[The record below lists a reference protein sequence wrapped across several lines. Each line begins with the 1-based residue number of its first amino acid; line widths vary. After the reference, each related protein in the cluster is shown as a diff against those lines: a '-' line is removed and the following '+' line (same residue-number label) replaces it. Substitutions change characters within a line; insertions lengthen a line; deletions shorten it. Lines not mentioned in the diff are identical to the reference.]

1 MRTWVV
7 VMALALAGG
16 AAAQETR
23 LGARPE
29 ELGAVLAPAALPDG
43 ASAVSGW
50 VGVPELGVAFRQG
63 LSFGE
68 LGARARFD
76 YLRLATTAELTARRQ
91 VWTEGAWAVA
101 PELGLGVTGN
111 PGSRY
116 FDSRNT
122 RGWFLRVNPAALV
135 TRRVVET
142 VSALGLVEVAYDQGL
157 SSSIYWRVKPL
168 VGAGAEIYIGED
180 LTLSLLGQV
189 GVDVFHGASRVTEAR
204 VGYGARLGLGVRL
217 F

>member
-7 VMALALAGG
+7 VPWLAMAGG

-23 LGARPE
+23 VAPKPP
-29 ELGAVLAPAALPDG
+29 ELGATLAPAALPDG
-43 ASAVSGW
+43 GSAVSGW
-50 VGVPELGVAFRQG
+50 VGVPELGVAYRQG
-63 LSFGE
+63 LSFAE
-68 LGARARFD
+68 LGARLRFD
-76 YLRLATTAELTARRQ
+76 YLRLATTAELTARRR
-91 VWTEGAWAVA
+91 VWTDGTWSVA

-122 RGWFLRVNPAALV
+122 RGWFLRVNPAAV
-135 TRRVVET
+135 ITRPVVET
-142 VSALGLVEVAYDQGL
+142 VTALGLVEVAYDQGL
-157 SSSIYWRVKPL
+157 SSSVYWRVKPL

-189 GVDVFHGASRVTEAR
+189 GVDAFHGANRVTEAR